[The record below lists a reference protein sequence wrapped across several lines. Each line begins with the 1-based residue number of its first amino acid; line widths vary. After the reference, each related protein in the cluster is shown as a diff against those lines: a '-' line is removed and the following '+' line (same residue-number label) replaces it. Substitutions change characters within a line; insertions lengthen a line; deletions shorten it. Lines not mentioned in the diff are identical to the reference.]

1 MYFDSVSSLIAMDGH
16 GAFVWSAYG
25 ITAVVLVALL
35 VAPVRRRRRL
45 MAELKGEARRAA
57 ANSTN
62 SLGAKVS

>member
-35 VAPVRRRRRL
+35 VAPMRRRRRL

-57 ANSTN
+57 ANSSN
-62 SLGAKVS
+62 SLEAEVS

>member
-35 VAPVRRRRRL
+35 VAPMRRRRRL

-57 ANSTN
+57 ANSAN
-62 SLGAKVS
+62 SLEAEGS

>member
-1 MYFDSVSSLIAMDGH
+1 MYFDSVSSLVAMDGH

-35 VAPVRRRRRL
+35 VAPMRRRRRL

-57 ANSTN
+57 ANSSN
-62 SLGAKVS
+62 SLEAEVS